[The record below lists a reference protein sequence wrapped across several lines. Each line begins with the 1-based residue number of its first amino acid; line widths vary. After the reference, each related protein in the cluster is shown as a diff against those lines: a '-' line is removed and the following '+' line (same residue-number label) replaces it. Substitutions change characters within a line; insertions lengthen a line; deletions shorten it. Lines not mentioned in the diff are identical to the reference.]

1 MVPPLQA
8 GTCRVV
14 LLAGLV
20 AMLLPLALMCFFDD
34 DKTLGL
40 LSESLQCVLAKP
52 PQTHSSIAQA
62 ADFVVAPWL
71 TIPLSHRQRPCQLT
85 STQLGPQ
92 CALSSGLV

>member
-1 MVPPLQA
+1 MPSFQA

-40 LSESLQCVLAKP
+40 LSESLQCAAP
-52 PQTHSSIAQA
+52 AQATHSPTALCLPGLMTSLSHCRR
-62 ADFVVAPWL
+62 PCWL
-71 TIPLSHRQRPCQLT
+71 TSM
-85 STQLGPQ
+85 QLG
-92 CALSSGLV
+92 A